1 MLINDN
7 ASTNTATSTNDA
19 PKPEQVNSTSAVTKE
34 SAVRLIENL
43 VNERQQWQEAVYK
56 TSNDMLY
63 GLLQR
68 CYGLYST
75 MCEKNNDGKAAR
87 EGFAL
92 YLERNKLAFKKGTHT
107 LTMIVRCVFGNDRR
121 RVSGYSIVL
130 RRALA
135 DGVKPFDLPA
145 FIRNAGGVEEVRLAK
160 SPTVL
165 TPKQRSDIAATH
177 VDKGVLATVKAEAL
191 SKCLDLAKTGER
203 LVLIATQ
210 QADGEVRR
218 LTDAACFDN
227 DLSEQQRSAVI
238 AVVTGMRNDIER
250 IILPLVSNELQDR
263 MRAAFAGTDD
273 YVARF
278 GGYPQAVMM
287 IRVGARKPSGP
298 YELGVI
304 GEILAKS

>member
-68 CYGLYST
+68 CYGLYWT
-75 MCEKNNDGKAAR
+75 MCDNTADGKADGKAAR

-107 LTMIVRCVFGNDRR
+107 LTMIVRCVFGTDRR
-121 RVSGYSIVL
+121 RVSAYSIVL

-135 DGVKPFDLPA
+135 DGTLPLDLPA

-165 TPKQRSDIAATH
+165 TPKQRSHIAATH

-191 SKCLDLAKTGER
+191 SKCLDLASTGER

-210 QADGEVRR
+210 QADGEVII
-218 LTDAACFDN
+218 N
-227 DLSEQQRSAVI
+227 AVI
-238 AVVTGMRNDIER
+238 KSDSVLTAALSSYYSDNKKTWKDTAASAATQSKQDQLGDSIEEAVQKQ
-250 IILPLVSNELQDR
+250 L
-263 MRAAFAGTDD
+263 AA
-273 YVARF
+273 
-278 GGYPQAVMM
+278 
-287 IRVGARKPSGP
+287 
-298 YELGVI
+298 
-304 GEILAKS
+304 

>member
-19 PKPEQVNSTSAVTKE
+19 PKPEPANSTSAVTKE

-107 LTMIVRCVFGNDRR
+107 LTMIVRCVFGNERR
-121 RVSGYSIVL
+121 Y
-130 RRALA
+130 
-135 DGVKPFDLPA
+135 F
-145 FIRNAGGVEEVRLAK
+145 
-160 SPTVL
+160 
-165 TPKQRSDIAATH
+165 
-177 VDKGVLATVKAEAL
+177 
-191 SKCLDLAKTGER
+191 
-203 LVLIATQ
+203 
-210 QADGEVRR
+210 
-218 LTDAACFDN
+218 TDPHARPVCQ
-227 DLSEQQRSAVI
+227 QQRQPVPISVPAPC
-238 AVVTGMRNDIER
+238 NDSQS
-250 IILPLVSNELQDR
+250 PLQL
-263 MRAAFAGTDD
+263 
-273 YVARF
+273 RF
-278 GGYPQAVMM
+278 
-287 IRVGARKPSGP
+287 
-298 YELGVI
+298 
-304 GEILAKS
+304 